1 MDVLARIQKNWNQE
15 AIRLCREWIVDDPSD
30 PMPHALMAI
39 ALDQQFRPNGA
50 AKSCWE
56 AVSRRANGSL
66 IEQEI
71 IVALQGYFA
80 VTSQPELAD
89 ERYAEFPP
97 TFRRIALRRALRKI
111 AESNPDHAAL
121 PDAIARWADIRTG
134 PGRPWREPTQEE
146 LRTLLRHYHAYLA
159 KTGAMPFEVSGYERA
174 LKLLLAKEVDPT
186 VPHFRS
192 DLPVTNTDDFAAEL
206 ARMPLHPE
214 FIYGGISGK
223 LAGLDQVGP
232 QQWTPHIATEFQLQ
246 SGLGG
251 LHSFV
256 PNDGQ
261 PKLIVFFLGFG
272 CAHCVAQLKDLD
284 PKTEQFRSAGIEVIS
299 IGTDSLDQVRA
310 AQQAS
315 IENGIDPLHFDVLC
329 DPDGKVFK
337 EWQAWDLISDEALH
351 GTFLVD
357 GTGRVLWRDI
367 SERPFEESQW
377 LLAEC
382 KRLLAA
388 WH

>member
-1 MDVLARIQKNWNQE
+1 MDVLARVQKNWNQE
-15 AIRLCREWIVDDPSD
+15 AVRLCRQWIVDDPSA

-50 AKSCWE
+50 ARSCWE
-56 AVSRRANGSL
+56 AVSRSTNGSL

-71 IVALQGYFA
+71 IAALQDYFA
-80 VTSQPELAD
+80 VASQPELVD
-89 ERYAEFPP
+89 ERYSESPP
-97 TFRRIALRRALRKI
+97 IAQRTNLKHTLRQI
-111 AESNPDHAAL
+111 ADRNPSQAAL
-121 PDAIARWADIRTG
+121 PDTIARWADIRTG
-134 PGRPWREPTQEE
+134 PGRPWREPTLKE

-174 LKLLLAKEVDPT
+174 LKLMLAKEVDPT

-192 DLPVTNTDDFAAEL
+192 ILPVTNTDDFAAEL

-223 LAGLDQVGP
+223 LPGLDQVGP
-232 QQWTPHIATEFQLQ
+232 HQWTPHIATEFQLQ

-251 LHSFV
+251 LHSFE

-284 PKTEQFRSAGIEVIS
+284 PKTEQFRTAGIEVIS

-337 EWQAWDLISDEALH
+337 EWQAWDPISDEALH
-351 GTFLVD
+351 GTFLID
-357 GTGRVLWRDI
+357 GAGRILWRDI

-388 WH
+388 WR